1 VYDGVLKNVSEQ
13 PPLKQKIFHTALAI
27 SRERNSLLEFGKPVS
42 AWLEFKHR
50 IADKV
55 VFSNIRQKLGG
66 RLQYVL
72 NLLLPTPP
80 KSIFVFDVTLHC
92 FLVCVACVC
101 VCVFFLLRYMGAG
114 GAATSLT
121 VLQFFEDI
129 GIPILEGYGLTET
142 SPVISIG
149 T

>member
-1 VYDGVLKNVSEQ
+1 VSEQ

-72 NLLLPTPP
+72 NLLLPTPQ
-80 KSIFVFDVTLHC
+80 KSVLLFLMLHYIVFWFVWFVL
-92 FLVCVACVC
+92 
-101 VCVFFLLRYMGAG
+101 FFYLDTWVQVVLRR
-114 GAATSLT
+114 
-121 VLQFFEDI
+121 V
-129 GIPILEGYGLTET
+129 
-142 SPVISIG
+142 
-149 T
+149 